1 MSGALSYLVT
11 ILYTLPGALVGLV
24 VHELAHSAIAL
35 RAGDPTPRRQHR
47 MTLDPRR
54 QVDAFGFA
62 SLFITGFGWGRPVH
76 PDPRYLRT
84 AGQRAAVAAA
94 GPVANLVVAAVFAV
108 TLRLELVT
116 SGIDLNGFSTL
127 ASRTATGI
135 LVGVLLQGF
144 FINVALFIYNAL
156 PLPGLDG
163 YRVVRELLFTHTPRI
178 FLWLEA
184 NRYVVYAAVILVVV
198 VLPEL
203 TNHAINPLAA
213 ATVGTAT
220 LIVDHA
226 LIPGVTPI
234 FLGLPNLF
242 QLVGS

>member
-1 MSGALSYLVT
+1 VSGALNYLVS
-11 ILYTLPGALVGLV
+11 ILYTLPGGVIGFV
-24 VHELAHSAIAL
+24 VHELAHSAMAL

-54 QVDAFGFA
+54 QLDAFGFA
-62 SLFITGFGWGRPVH
+62 SLFITGFGWGRAVNL
-76 PDPRYLRT
+76 DPRYLRT

-94 GPVANLVVAAVFAV
+94 GPVAHLVVAAVFAI
-108 TLRLELVT
+108 TLRIELVT
-116 SGIDLNGFSTL
+116 SGIDLSGFTTL
-127 ASRTATGI
+127 AQRTVTGI

-163 YRVVRELLFTHTPRI
+163 FAFARALLFTRVPRV

-184 NRYVVYAAVILVVV
+184 NRYIVYAAVIVVVV

-203 TNHAINPLAA
+203 TSRTINPIAA
-213 ATVGTAT
+213 ATVGTAS
-220 LIVDHA
+220 LLVDHA
-226 LIPGVTPI
+226 LLPGVTPI

-242 QLVGS
+242 QLIGP

>member
-1 MSGALSYLVT
+1 MSGALNYLVT
-11 ILYTLPGALVGLV
+11 ILYTLPGAVIGFV
-24 VHELAHSAIAL
+24 VHELTHSAIAL

-47 MTLDPRR
+47 MTLDPFRHL
-54 QVDAFGFA
+54 DALGFA
-62 SLFITGFGWGRPVH
+62 SLFITGFGWGRPVNL
-76 PDPRYLRT
+76 DPRYLRT

-94 GPVANLVVAAVFAV
+94 GPVAHLVVAAVFAI
-108 TLRLELVT
+108 TLRIELLT
-116 SGIDLNGFSTL
+116 SGIDLSGFTTL
-127 ASRTATGI
+127 AQRTATGI

-163 YRVVRELLFTHTPRI
+163 YAFVRSLLFTHVPRV

-184 NRYVVYAAVILVVV
+184 NRYVVYAAVIVIVV

-203 TNHAINPLAA
+203 TNRTVNPLAA

-220 LIVDHA
+220 LIVNHA
-226 LIPGVTPI
+226 LLPGVTPI
-234 FLGLPNLF
+234 FLGLPNIF
-242 QLVGS
+242 QLIGP

>member
-1 MSGALSYLVT
+1 MSGALNYLVT
-11 ILYTLPGALVGLV
+11 LLYTLPGALIGLV

-54 QVDAFGFA
+54 QLDPFGTTA
-62 SLFITGFGWGRPVH
+62 LIITGFGWGRPVT
-76 PDPRYLRT
+76 PDPRYLHT
-84 AGQRAAVAAA
+84 AGRRAAVAAA
-94 GPVANLVVAAVFAV
+94 GPVANLVVAAVFAI
-108 TLRLELVT
+108 TLRIELVT

-163 YRVVRELLFTHTPRI
+163 YRVVRELLFTRFPRL

-184 NRYVVYAAVILVVV
+184 NRYIVYAAVIAVVV
-198 VLPEL
+198 VLPEV
-203 TNHAINPLAA
+203 TNHTVNPLAA
-213 ATVGTAT
+213 ATVGPAT
-220 LIVDHA
+220 LIINHA